1 MKRLLRSKIFYYVI
15 YSLLFFSVIFYLD
28 SIPDH
33 RVGYTDYDL
42 YLISSIF
49 PIAFILHGII
59 SKVILKKFKFYLPL
73 IITAILGFIEAFFHS
88 FYLKISAMMTL
99 YFVALTFVGVLT
111 VCIILWIVEG
121 IKSIKNWYK

>member
-73 IITAILGFIEAFFHS
+73 IITAILGFIEAFFNS
-88 FYLKISAMMTL
+88 FDLKISAMMTF